1 MFQADNA
8 VAELNDTEI
17 VKNGNGG
24 NFVMYVAI
32 AEEETGLINFNNCTI
47 KSTVSNI
54 KMAVTWG
61 DGLNRI
67 VFNDC
72 TIENITNNVPVPT
85 VDEGNEEDPFA

>member
-1 MFQADNA
+1 
-8 VAELNDTEI
+8 
-17 VKNGNGG
+17 
-24 NFVMYVAI
+24 
-32 AEEETGLINFNNCTI
+32 
-47 KSTVSNI
+47 
-54 KMAVTWG
+54 MAVTWG